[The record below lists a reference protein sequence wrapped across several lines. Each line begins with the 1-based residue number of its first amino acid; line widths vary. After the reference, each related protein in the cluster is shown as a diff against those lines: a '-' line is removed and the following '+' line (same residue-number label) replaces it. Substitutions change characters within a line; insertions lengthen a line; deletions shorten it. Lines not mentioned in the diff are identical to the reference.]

1 MLPQYWHLIFS
12 DASSRNSSTFSE
24 YRLRMTNLAIS
35 IKAPATITATQ
46 TRKKAID
53 WMKKAGMRRKN
64 PKNQAMMASISRIVD
79 FVSVLDPLGG
89 SIGSSPSSLI
99 GLPHDKQKTELS
111 GISDLHPGHFNGSAV
126 RIGALGF
133 KTLFEFLSGVITESP

>member
-1 MLPQYWHLIFS
+1 
-12 DASSRNSSTFSE
+12 
-24 YRLRMTNLAIS
+24 
-35 IKAPATITATQ
+35 
-46 TRKKAID
+46 
-53 WMKKAGMRRKN
+53 
-64 PKNQAMMASISRIVD
+64 
-79 FVSVLDPLGG
+79 
-89 SIGSSPSSLI
+89 LI